1 MERNKKTMDNQTLQQ
16 LRAQLQSEHDR
27 ILSELKGIA
36 TPSAD
41 VPGQWDAVYP
51 KFETHES
58 GSEAMPTGRQA
69 DRDDE
74 EDEVEEYEERMGATS
89 SLVSQLLA
97 ITHALQRME
106 HGMYGAC
113 KTCRNPI
120 PLERLNAN
128 PAAEY
133 DIGHDIE
140 HEAK

>member
-1 MERNKKTMDNQTLQQ
+1 MDTHVLEQ

-27 ILSELKGIA
+27 ILSELKEIA

-58 GSEAMPTGRQA
+58 GSEA

-74 EDEVEEYEERMGATS
+74 EDEVEEYEERVGAKS
-89 SLVSQLLA
+89 SLASQLLA
-97 ITHALQRME
+97 ITHALQRIG
-106 HGMYGAC
+106 HGTYGVC

-133 DIGHDIE
+133 DIE
-140 HEAK
+140 HEEK

>member
-1 MERNKKTMDNQTLQQ
+1 MDNQTLQQ
-16 LRAQLQSEHDR
+16 LQAQLQSEHDR
-27 ILSELKGIA
+27 ILSELKEIA
-36 TPSAD
+36 TPSAG
-41 VPGQWDAVYP
+41 VPGQWDASYP
-51 KFETHES
+51 KFEEGES
-58 GSEAMPTGRQA
+58 GSQAMPTGRQA

-74 EDEVEEYEERMGATS
+74 EDEVEEYEERIGAKA
-89 SLVSQLLA
+89 SLASQLLA

-106 HGMYGAC
+106 HGTYGVC

-133 DIGHDIE
+133 DIWHDIE